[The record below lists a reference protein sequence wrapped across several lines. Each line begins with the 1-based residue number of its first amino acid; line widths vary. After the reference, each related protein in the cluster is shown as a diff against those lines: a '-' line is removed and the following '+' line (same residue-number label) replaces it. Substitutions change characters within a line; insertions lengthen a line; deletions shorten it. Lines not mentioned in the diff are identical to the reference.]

1 MLPEMVDDH
10 RMTQRLYSHVEKEA
24 FNYPFAY
31 LADTTDLEEKT
42 VRADFKKKAEFLAAW
57 HRF

>member
-1 MLPEMVDDH
+1 
-10 RMTQRLYSHVEKEA
+10 MTQRLYSHVEKEA